1 MLDFEL
7 IYSSFI
13 FKFKSKKN
21 NKLITQSQIEEVKN
35 RIVEKFH
42 PEKIILFGSY
52 ANGEPNDE
60 SDLDL
65 LIIQRTDL
73 PRKERR
79 LPILKMLRDM
89 KIAMDI
95 LNYTPNEVEYWK
107 DTPAAIVTQIN
118 NDGKEI
124 YE

>member
-1 MLDFEL
+1 M
-7 IYSSFI
+7 
-13 FKFKSKKN
+13 
-21 NKLITQSQIEEVKN
+21 ITKTQIEEVKN

-73 PRKERR
+73 PKKERR
-79 LPILKMLRDM
+79 PIIRKELKEFKL
-89 KIAMDI
+89 AMDLLI
-95 LNYTPNEVEYWK
+95 YTPDEVDYWK
-107 DTPAAIVTQIN
+107 DTPAAFVTQVIME
-118 NDGKEI
+118 GKVL
-124 YE
+124 YG